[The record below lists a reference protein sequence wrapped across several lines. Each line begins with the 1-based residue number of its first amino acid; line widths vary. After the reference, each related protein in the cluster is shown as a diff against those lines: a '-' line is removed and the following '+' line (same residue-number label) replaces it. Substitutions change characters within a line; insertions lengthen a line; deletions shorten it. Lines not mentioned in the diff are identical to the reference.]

1 MGKPIL
7 TVRTTTIESFREWI
21 NADEQD
27 TEDKFWICE
36 DNVIGNI
43 KSIERSNVKADFGTA
58 GHSIIENPCRYK
70 TDTGYTVDVFDF
82 SDKQAEPM
90 LKFRTEH
97 PLMTRE
103 LALSKLYSTPNF
115 DLIITG
121 TCDHLEGI
129 QLRDTKFK
137 FSNFDMSDFMY
148 SAQWKIYLDMIGLDI
163 FHYDFFR
170 VDGFKTMEDMPNAK
184 IHNCESMMLK
194 RYNGMEQ
201 DIMTIINEFLDFV
214 IFKDLTQYLTVTP
227 AKYKR
232 IVKGDYRLAKLITI

>member
-1 MGKPIL
+1 MKQVL

-21 NADEQD
+21 NADEHD
-27 TEDKFWICE
+27 AEDKFWICE
-36 DNVIGNI
+36 ENVIGNI

-58 GHSIIENPCRYK
+58 GHSIIEDAPRYK
-70 TDTGYTVDVFDF
+70 TDTGYMVDAFNF

-90 LKFRTEH
+90 LRFRTEH

-103 LALSKLYSTPNF
+103 LALSKLYSTPSF

-121 TCDHLEGI
+121 TCDHLEGKHM
-129 QLRDTKFK
+129 RDTKFK
-137 FSNFDMSDFMY
+137 FSNFDMSDFMH
-148 SAQWKIYLDMIGLDI
+148 SIQWKIYLDMIGLDI
-163 FHYDFFR
+163 FHYDFFS
-170 VDGFKTMEDMPNAK
+170 VSGFQTMEDMHKAK

-194 RYNGMEQ
+194 RYNGMEE
-201 DIMTIINEFLDFV
+201 DIMATINEFLDFV

-227 AKYKR
+227 AKLKR